1 MSGLI
6 FLAIL
11 FYAISYIAKEGKA
24 KRKPGG
30 AARPQRN
37 EAASA
42 QLSGPFAGTPYAPR
56 SGAYRPAAAPRPEP
70 DVELCTHDPARGLPA
85 GGAFKEAS
93 SGSMNYVSTEGEGTE
108 SVECS
113 LTSHTHP
120 GVHSGARCRRSSSPL
135 TGRARLSPL
144 PLRRRPGRLQAGSN
158 IRGDSGQAQGDAP
171 VNNTHNKRNGQNR
184 SSE

>member
-24 KRKPGG
+24 KREAGG
-30 AARPQRN
+30 AARPQRS

-42 QLSGPFAGTPYAPR
+42 QPERSLRQGTPYAPR

-70 DVELCTHDPARGLPA
+70 DVELCTHDRPEAFQPAEP
-85 GGAFKEAS
+85 FKEAS

-113 LTSHTHP
+113 LTGHDHP
-120 GVHSGARCRRSSSPL
+120 GVHAGAHADVHSGIHSSEEPISRPFLSAADRDSCRRAIIYAEIL
-135 TGRARLSPL
+135 GRPKAM
-144 PLRRRPGRLQAGSN
+144 RR
-158 IRGDSGQAQGDAP
+158 
-171 VNNTHNKRNGQNR
+171 
-184 SSE
+184 

>member
-24 KRKPGG
+24 KRKAGG
-30 AARPQRN
+30 AARPQRS

-42 QLSGPFAGTPYAPR
+42 QPERSLRQGTPYAPR

-70 DVELCTHDPARGLPA
+70 DVELCTHDRPEAFQPAEP
-85 GGAFKEAS
+85 FKEAS

-113 LTSHTHP
+113 LTGHDHP
-120 GVHSGARCRRSSSPL
+120 DVHADAHPDVHAGVHSQEEPISRPFLSAADRDSCRRAIIYAEIL
-135 TGRARLSPL
+135 GRPKA
-144 PLRRRPGRLQAGSN
+144 LRR
-158 IRGDSGQAQGDAP
+158 
-171 VNNTHNKRNGQNR
+171 
-184 SSE
+184 

>member
-24 KRKPGG
+24 KRKAGG
-30 AARPQRN
+30 AAHPQRS

-42 QLSGPFAGTPYAPR
+42 QFERPLRQGTPYAPR

-70 DVELCTHDPARGLPA
+70 DVELCTHNRPEAFQPAEP
-85 GGAFKEAS
+85 FKEAS
-93 SGSMNYVSTEGEGTE
+93 SGSMNYASTEGEGTE

-120 GVHSGARCRRSSSPL
+120 GVHSGIHSPAEPASRPFLSAADRDACRRAVIYAEILGKPK
-135 TGRARLSPL
+135 A
-144 PLRRRPGRLQAGSN
+144 LRR
-158 IRGDSGQAQGDAP
+158 
-171 VNNTHNKRNGQNR
+171 
-184 SSE
+184 

>member
-24 KRKPGG
+24 KRKAGG
-30 AARPQRN
+30 TARPQRS
-37 EAASA
+37 EADSA
-42 QLSGPFAGTPYAPR
+42 QFERPLRQGTPYAPR

-70 DVELCTHDPARGLPA
+70 DVELCTHDRPEAFQPAEP
-85 GGAFKEAS
+85 FKEAS

-120 GVHSGARCRRSSSPL
+120 GVHSGADAAGARPRSPEEPVSRPFLSAADRDSSRRAVIYAEILGKPK
-135 TGRARLSPL
+135 A
-144 PLRRRPGRLQAGSN
+144 LRR
-158 IRGDSGQAQGDAP
+158 
-171 VNNTHNKRNGQNR
+171 
-184 SSE
+184 

>member
-24 KRKPGG
+24 KREAGG
-30 AARPQRN
+30 AARPQRS

-42 QLSGPFAGTPYAPR
+42 QPERSLRQGTPYAPR

-70 DVELCTHDPARGLPA
+70 DVELCTHDRPEAFQPAEP
-85 GGAFKEAS
+85 FKEAS

-108 SVECS
+108 SVPCS
-113 LTSHTHP
+113 LTGHDHP
-120 GVHSGARCRRSSSPL
+120 DIHADAHPDIHAGIHSSEEPISRPFLSAADRDSCRRAVIYAEILGKPK
-135 TGRARLSPL
+135 AM
-144 PLRRRPGRLQAGSN
+144 RR
-158 IRGDSGQAQGDAP
+158 
-171 VNNTHNKRNGQNR
+171 
-184 SSE
+184 

>member
-24 KRKPGG
+24 KRKAGG
-30 AARPQRN
+30 AARPQRS

-42 QLSGPFAGTPYAPR
+42 QFERPLRQGTPYAPR
-56 SGAYRPAAAPRPEP
+56 SGAYRSAAAPRPEP
-70 DVELCTHDPARGLPA
+70 DVELCTHDRPEAFQPAEP
-85 GGAFKEAS
+85 FKEAS

-120 GVHSGARCRRSSSPL
+120 GVHSGTDAAGARPRSPAEPASRPFLSAADRDACRRAVIYAEILGKPK
-135 TGRARLSPL
+135 AM
-144 PLRRRPGRLQAGSN
+144 RR
-158 IRGDSGQAQGDAP
+158 
-171 VNNTHNKRNGQNR
+171 
-184 SSE
+184 

>member
-24 KRKPGG
+24 KRKAGG
-30 AARPQRN
+30 AARPQRS

-42 QLSGPFAGTPYAPR
+42 QFERPLRQGTPYAPR

-70 DVELCTHDPARGLPA
+70 DVELCTHDRPEAFQPAEP
-85 GGAFKEAS
+85 FKEAS

-120 GVHSGARCRRSSSPL
+120 GVHADAHPDVHAGVHSQEEPISRPFLSAADRDSCRRAIIYAEIL
-135 TGRARLSPL
+135 GRPKA
-144 PLRRRPGRLQAGSN
+144 LRR
-158 IRGDSGQAQGDAP
+158 
-171 VNNTHNKRNGQNR
+171 
-184 SSE
+184 

>member
-24 KRKPGG
+24 KRKAGG
-30 AARPQRN
+30 AARPQRS

-42 QLSGPFAGTPYAPR
+42 QPERSLRQGTPYTPR

-70 DVELCTHDPARGLPA
+70 DVELCTHDRPEAFQPVEP
-85 GGAFKEAS
+85 FKEAS

-113 LTSHTHP
+113 LTGHAHP
-120 GVHSGARCRRSSSPL
+120 DIHADAHPDVHSGIHSQEESISRPFLSAADRDSCRRAVIYAEILGKPK
-135 TGRARLSPL
+135 AM
-144 PLRRRPGRLQAGSN
+144 RR
-158 IRGDSGQAQGDAP
+158 
-171 VNNTHNKRNGQNR
+171 
-184 SSE
+184 

>member
-24 KRKPGG
+24 KRKAGG
-30 AARPQRN
+30 AARPQRS

-42 QLSGPFAGTPYAPR
+42 QFERPLRQGTPYAPR

-70 DVELCTHDPARGLPA
+70 DVELCTHDRPEAFQPAEP
-85 GGAFKEAS
+85 FKEAS
-93 SGSMNYVSTEGEGTE
+93 SGSMNYASTEGEGTE

-120 GVHSGARCRRSSSPL
+120 GVHSGAAGTRPLSPAEPASRPFLSAADRDACRRAVIYAEILGKPK
-135 TGRARLSPL
+135 AM
-144 PLRRRPGRLQAGSN
+144 RR
-158 IRGDSGQAQGDAP
+158 
-171 VNNTHNKRNGQNR
+171 
-184 SSE
+184 

>member
-24 KRKPGG
+24 KREAGG
-30 AARPQRN
+30 AARPQRS

-42 QLSGPFAGTPYAPR
+42 QSERSLRQGTPYAPR

-70 DVELCTHDPARGLPA
+70 DVELCTHDRPEAFQPVEP
-85 GGAFKEAS
+85 FKEAS

-113 LTSHTHP
+113 LTGHDHP
-120 GVHSGARCRRSSSPL
+120 DVHADAHPDIHAGIHSQEEPASRPFLSAADRDSCRRAIIYAEIL
-135 TGRARLSPL
+135 GRPKA
-144 PLRRRPGRLQAGSN
+144 LRR
-158 IRGDSGQAQGDAP
+158 
-171 VNNTHNKRNGQNR
+171 
-184 SSE
+184 

>member
-24 KRKPGG
+24 KRKAGG
-30 AARPQRN
+30 AARPQRS

-42 QLSGPFAGTPYAPR
+42 QFERPLRQGTPYAPR

-70 DVELCTHDPARGLPA
+70 DVELCTHDRPEAFQPAEP
-85 GGAFKEAS
+85 FKEAS

-120 GVHSGARCRRSSSPL
+120 GVHSGADAVGARPRSPAEPASRPFLSAADHDACRRAVIYAEILGKPK
-135 TGRARLSPL
+135 AM
-144 PLRRRPGRLQAGSN
+144 RR
-158 IRGDSGQAQGDAP
+158 
-171 VNNTHNKRNGQNR
+171 
-184 SSE
+184 

>member
-24 KRKPGG
+24 KRKAGG

-42 QLSGPFAGTPYAPR
+42 QFERPLRQGTPYAPR

-70 DVELCTHDPARGLPA
+70 DVELCTHDRPEAFQPAEP
-85 GGAFKEAS
+85 FKEAS
-93 SGSMNYVSTEGEGTE
+93 SGSMNYVSTEGVGTE
-108 SVECS
+108 SVPCS
-113 LTSHTHP
+113 LTGHDHP
-120 GVHSGARCRRSSSPL
+120 DVHADAHPDIHAGIHSQEEPASRPFLSAADRDSCRRAIIYAEIL
-135 TGRARLSPL
+135 GRPKA
-144 PLRRRPGRLQAGSN
+144 LRR
-158 IRGDSGQAQGDAP
+158 
-171 VNNTHNKRNGQNR
+171 
-184 SSE
+184 

>member
-1 MSGLI
+1 MDGLI

-24 KRKPGG
+24 KREAGG
-30 AARPQRN
+30 AARPQRS

-42 QLSGPFAGTPYAPR
+42 QPERSLRQGTPYAPR

-70 DVELCTHDPARGLPA
+70 DVELCTHDRPEAFQPAEP
-85 GGAFKEAS
+85 FKEAS

-113 LTSHTHP
+113 LTGHDHP
-120 GVHSGARCRRSSSPL
+120 DVHADAHPDIHAGIHSQEEPASRPFLSAADRDSCRRAVIYAEILGKPK
-135 TGRARLSPL
+135 AM
-144 PLRRRPGRLQAGSN
+144 RR
-158 IRGDSGQAQGDAP
+158 
-171 VNNTHNKRNGQNR
+171 
-184 SSE
+184 

>member
-24 KRKPGG
+24 KRKAGG
-30 AARPQRN
+30 AARPQRS

-42 QLSGPFAGTPYAPR
+42 QFERPLRQGTPYAPT
-56 SGAYRPAAAPRPEP
+56 SGASRPAPAPTPAP
-70 DVELCTHDPARGLPA
+70 DVELCTHDRPEAFQPAEP
-85 GGAFKEAS
+85 FKESS

-120 GVHSGARCRRSSSPL
+120 GVHSGADAAGARPRSPEEPVSRPFLSAADHDACRRAVIYAEILGKPK
-135 TGRARLSPL
+135 AM
-144 PLRRRPGRLQAGSN
+144 RR
-158 IRGDSGQAQGDAP
+158 
-171 VNNTHNKRNGQNR
+171 
-184 SSE
+184 

>member
-24 KRKPGG
+24 KRKAGG
-30 AARPQRN
+30 AARPQRS

-42 QLSGPFAGTPYAPR
+42 QFERPLRQGTPYAPR

-70 DVELCTHDPARGLPA
+70 DVELCTHDRPEAFQPAEP
-85 GGAFKEAS
+85 FKEAS

-120 GVHSGARCRRSSSPL
+120 GVHADAHSGAHADVHAGVHSQEEPISRPFLSAADRDSCRRAVIYAEILGKPK
-135 TGRARLSPL
+135 AM
-144 PLRRRPGRLQAGSN
+144 RR
-158 IRGDSGQAQGDAP
+158 
-171 VNNTHNKRNGQNR
+171 
-184 SSE
+184 

>member
-24 KRKPGG
+24 KRKAGG
-30 AARPQRN
+30 AARPHRS

-42 QLSGPFAGTPYAPR
+42 QFERPLRQGTPYAPR

-70 DVELCTHDPARGLPA
+70 DVELCTHDRPEAFQPAEP
-85 GGAFKEAS
+85 FKEAS

-120 GVHSGARCRRSSSPL
+120 GVHSGADAAGARPRSPAEPASRPFLSAADRDACRRAVIYAEILGKPKEFILVSL
-135 TGRARLSPL
+135 L
-144 PLRRRPGRLQAGSN
+144 
-158 IRGDSGQAQGDAP
+158 DM
-171 VNNTHNKRNGQNR
+171 V
-184 SSE
+184 

>member
-24 KRKPGG
+24 KRKAGG
-30 AARPQRN
+30 AARPQRS

-42 QLSGPFAGTPYAPR
+42 QFERPLRQGTPYAPR

-70 DVELCTHDPARGLPA
+70 DVELCTHDRPEAFQPAEP
-85 GGAFKEAS
+85 FKEAS

-113 LTSHTHP
+113 LTDHDHP
-120 GVHSGARCRRSSSPL
+120 DIHADAHPDIHAGIHSQEEPASRPFLSAADRDACRRAVIYAEILGKPK
-135 TGRARLSPL
+135 AM
-144 PLRRRPGRLQAGSN
+144 RR
-158 IRGDSGQAQGDAP
+158 
-171 VNNTHNKRNGQNR
+171 
-184 SSE
+184 

>member
-24 KRKPGG
+24 KREAGG
-30 AARPQRN
+30 AARPQRS

-42 QLSGPFAGTPYAPR
+42 QPERSLRQGTPYAPR

-70 DVELCTHDPARGLPA
+70 DVELCTHDRPEAFRPVEP
-85 GGAFKEAS
+85 FKEAS

-113 LTSHTHP
+113 LTGHDHPDVHADAHP
-120 GVHSGARCRRSSSPL
+120 GVHSGADAAGARPRSPAEPASRPFLSAADRDSCRRAVIYAEILGKPK
-135 TGRARLSPL
+135 AM
-144 PLRRRPGRLQAGSN
+144 RR
-158 IRGDSGQAQGDAP
+158 
-171 VNNTHNKRNGQNR
+171 
-184 SSE
+184 

>member
-24 KRKPGG
+24 KREAGG
-30 AARPQRN
+30 AARPQRS

-42 QLSGPFAGTPYAPR
+42 QFERPLRQGTPYAPR

-70 DVELCTHDPARGLPA
+70 DVELCTHDRPEAFQPAEP
-85 GGAFKEAS
+85 FKEAS

-113 LTSHTHP
+113 LTGHDHP
-120 GVHSGARCRRSSSPL
+120 DIHADAHPDVHAGIHSQEEPASRPFLSAADRDSCRRAIIYAEIL
-135 TGRARLSPL
+135 GRPKA
-144 PLRRRPGRLQAGSN
+144 LRR
-158 IRGDSGQAQGDAP
+158 
-171 VNNTHNKRNGQNR
+171 
-184 SSE
+184 

>member
-24 KRKPGG
+24 KREAGG
-30 AARPQRN
+30 AARPQRS

-42 QLSGPFAGTPYAPR
+42 QFERPLRQGPR

-70 DVELCTHDPARGLPA
+70 DVELCTHDRPEAFQPAEP
-85 GGAFKEAS
+85 FKEAS

-113 LTSHTHP
+113 LTGHDHP
-120 GVHSGARCRRSSSPL
+120 DVHSGADAAGARPRSPAEPASRPFLSAADRDACRRAVIYAEILGKPK
-135 TGRARLSPL
+135 AM
-144 PLRRRPGRLQAGSN
+144 RR
-158 IRGDSGQAQGDAP
+158 
-171 VNNTHNKRNGQNR
+171 
-184 SSE
+184 

>member
-24 KRKPGG
+24 KREAGG
-30 AARPQRN
+30 AARPQRS

-42 QLSGPFAGTPYAPR
+42 QPERSLRQGPYAPR

-70 DVELCTHDPARGLPA
+70 DVELCTHDRPEAFRPAEP
-85 GGAFKEAS
+85 FKEAS

-108 SVECS
+108 SVPCS
-113 LTSHTHP
+113 LTGHDHP
-120 GVHSGARCRRSSSPL
+120 DIHADAHPDVHAGIHSQEEPASRPFLSAADRDSCRRAIIYAEILGKPK
-135 TGRARLSPL
+135 A
-144 PLRRRPGRLQAGSN
+144 LRR
-158 IRGDSGQAQGDAP
+158 
-171 VNNTHNKRNGQNR
+171 
-184 SSE
+184 

>member
-24 KRKPGG
+24 KREAGG
-30 AARPQRN
+30 AARPHRG

-42 QLSGPFAGTPYAPR
+42 QPERTLRQGTPYAPR

-70 DVELCTHDPARGLPA
+70 DVELCTHDRPEAFQPAEP
-85 GGAFKEAS
+85 FKEA
-93 SGSMNYVSTEGEGTE
+93 STEGEGTE

-120 GVHSGARCRRSSSPL
+120 GVHSGADAAGARPRSPAEPASRPFLSAADRDSCRRAVIYAEILGKPK
-135 TGRARLSPL
+135 AM
-144 PLRRRPGRLQAGSN
+144 RR
-158 IRGDSGQAQGDAP
+158 
-171 VNNTHNKRNGQNR
+171 
-184 SSE
+184 

>member
-24 KRKPGG
+24 KRKAGG
-30 AARPQRN
+30 AARPQRS

-42 QLSGPFAGTPYAPR
+42 QPERPLRQGTPYAPR

-70 DVELCTHDPARGLPA
+70 DVELCTHDRPEAFQPAEP
-85 GGAFKEAS
+85 FKEAS

-113 LTSHTHP
+113 LTGHDHP
-120 GVHSGARCRRSSSPL
+120 DVHADAHPDVHAGVHSQEDPISRPFLSAADRDSCRRAIIYAEIL
-135 TGRARLSPL
+135 GRPKA
-144 PLRRRPGRLQAGSN
+144 LRR
-158 IRGDSGQAQGDAP
+158 
-171 VNNTHNKRNGQNR
+171 
-184 SSE
+184 

>member
-24 KRKPGG
+24 KREAGD
-30 AARPQRN
+30 AARPQRS

-42 QLSGPFAGTPYAPR
+42 QPERSLRQGTPYAPR

-70 DVELCTHDPARGLPA
+70 DVELCTHDRPEAFQPAEP
-85 GGAFKEAS
+85 FKEAS

-120 GVHSGARCRRSSSPL
+120 DIHAGVHSQEEPISRPFLSAADRDSCRRAIIYAEIL
-135 TGRARLSPL
+135 GRPKA
-144 PLRRRPGRLQAGSN
+144 LRR
-158 IRGDSGQAQGDAP
+158 
-171 VNNTHNKRNGQNR
+171 
-184 SSE
+184 